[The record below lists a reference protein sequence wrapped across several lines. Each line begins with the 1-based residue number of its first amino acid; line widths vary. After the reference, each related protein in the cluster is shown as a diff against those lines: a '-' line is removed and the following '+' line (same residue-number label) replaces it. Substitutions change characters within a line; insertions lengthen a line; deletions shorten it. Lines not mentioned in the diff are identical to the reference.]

1 MHGKCTLEQL
11 DSNHRTGYTQGRMR
25 FSTLLLVSVVS
36 CQDTLFAALKSAE
49 PGVRYRVVAT
59 DDGVTLLELEE
70 DDTSVEEIDRREA
83 EQGEPNR
90 KLGQWIQKPQDDSFS
105 KEPESRRTPARLELE
120 DGLIREAFF

>member
-1 MHGKCTLEQL
+1 MHGKCTLAQL

-25 FSTLLLVSVVS
+25 FSQLLLVSVVS

-70 DDTSVEEIDRREA
+70 DDTGVEEIDRREA

-90 KLGQWIQKPQDDSFS
+90 KLGQWIQKPQDESS
-105 KEPESRRTPARLELE
+105 RKEPESSWTPARLGLE
-120 DGLIREAFF
+120 DDSIRNGK